1 MSKLVDLEVLQH
13 DIERIRKTRIRQ
25 FILVSIALFSLLSV
39 VNFAGRQ
46 TSILFVMLGA
56 ILVLSYALGELRRNN
71 IGRASHIVLWVI
83 LITITYSMW
92 EGSGVRSA
100 AAIGYPGAPLFAL
113 IMTGVRSFWV
123 VYAGMLIFMTVLT
136 WASLNG
142 WREPT
147 EQTRGY
153 LTLIDY
159 AAVLSAVTFVVRVL
173 ASDLLRLSGRL
184 HLQMADVKHLA
195 DHDTLTGLPNRGM
208 AGHFF
213 EQMLSQSQRDGRKVA
228 LVFVDIDNFKIV
240 NDTHGHHVGDEL
252 LQHLSDV
259 INGQL
264 RKSDRLV
271 RIAGDEFLILL
282 PGIDK
287 SPDIGPILQKIG
299 LQASQPV
306 VLDGIELT
314 PTLSMGVA
322 LAPDHGTSFREL
334 MALADSAMYQ
344 AKAAGRNCYQLYQ
357 PAAAQ
362 S

>member
-1 MSKLVDLEVLQH
+1 MSKLDDLEVLQH

-25 FILVSIALFSLLSV
+25 FILVAIALFSLLSV
-39 VNFAGRQ
+39 VNIAGRQ

-56 ILVLSYALGELRRNN
+56 ILVLSYALRELRQNH

-83 LITITYSMW
+83 LISITYSMW
-92 EGSGVRSA
+92 EGSGIRSA
-100 AAIGYPGAPLFAL
+100 AVIGYPGALLFAL

-123 VYAGMLIFMTVLT
+123 VYAGMLIFMTALT

-213 EQMLSQSQRDGRKVA
+213 GQMFSQSQRDDSKVA
-228 LVFVDIDNFKIV
+228 LVFVDIDNFKMV

-252 LQHLSDV
+252 LKHLSDV

-282 PGIDK
+282 PGIDNNQ
-287 SPDIGPILQKIG
+287 DIGPILQKIG
-299 LQASQPV
+299 QQASLPV
-306 VLDGIELT
+306 TIDAIELI

-322 LAPDHGTSFREL
+322 VAPDHGTTFREL
-334 MALADSAMYQ
+334 MARADSAMYQ
-344 AKAAGRNCYQLYQ
+344 AKAAGRNCYRLYQ